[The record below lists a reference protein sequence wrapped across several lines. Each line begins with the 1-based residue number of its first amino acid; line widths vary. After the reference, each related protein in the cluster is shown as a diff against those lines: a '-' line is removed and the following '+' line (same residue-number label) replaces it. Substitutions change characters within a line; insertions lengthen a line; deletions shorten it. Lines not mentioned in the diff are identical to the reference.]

1 MFYKKDTNAATVGVI
16 AAASQ
21 KGSFMGEVL
30 MKITII
36 AAGFVGLKM
45 ILQNITLLVY
55 QGNPIRSCL
64 MLLLGIAMFI
74 CCLRCMVDEFI
85 LSPYADKKRQDT
97 IECAKNVRVLSND
110 ELVRLFIIE
119 SCPQVKG
126 IYLEDKDGIRLRGR
140 HTMHFVEFG
149 KDGAVIFSQK
159 KDYRAD
165 VEANAIMRYLAK
177 ASK

>member
-1 MFYKKDTNAATVGVI
+1 MFYKKDTNAATAGAI
-16 AAASQ
+16 AASQ

-36 AAGFVGLKM
+36 AAGFIGLKM
-45 ILQNITLLVY
+45 ILQNITLLAY
-55 QGNPIRSCL
+55 QGNSSGNYL
-64 MLLLGIAMFI
+64 MLLLGIAMFV
-74 CCLRCMVDEFI
+74 CCIRCMVDEFI

-126 IYLEDKDGIRLRGR
+126 IYLEDKDGISLRGR

-159 KDYRAD
+159 NDYRAD